1 MRCSWL
7 DPDGDRIRLRAENAK
22 TLVAVNVP
30 MFPMVGEQ
38 AELLGRQRLQI
49 PPKTSLIFHHEGAPM
64 GDFRKS

>member
-1 MRCSWL
+1 
-7 DPDGDRIRLRAENAK
+7 
-22 TLVAVNVP
+22 

-49 PPKTSLIFHHEGAPM
+49 PPKTSLIFHREGAPM